1 MHPIRLQ
8 KKQFEM
14 LKREF
19 VAFILKQSIQNIANA
34 NKLLTM
40 YCVANP
46 FTSQIEQRENNNKK
60 QIDTQNKTKQ
70 AINKHS
76 NNSKI
81 LACESCLHVRTRFF
95 SLDIYACIYLR
106 VILIDTVQC
115 CASFVPSNVALY
127 D

>member
-46 FTSQIEQRENNNKK
+46 FTSQIEQRGNNNNK

-81 LACESCLHVRTRFF
+81 LACESCLHVRTHTVCDSF
-95 SLDIYACIYLR
+95 SLSRHLCLYLFACNF
-106 VILIDTVQC
+106 D
-115 CASFVPSNVALY
+115 
-127 D
+127 